1 MKHPSSRALIR
12 FRSGPALIAAAV
24 LASGAFAGAGAAA
37 QAPTPATS
45 RATESSSTRDVRQL
59 WDAEHTWVRALETAD
74 AALLGRLVDEE
85 FSFIG
90 PDGEVE
96 DRETYLAGY
105 RQLAERHIQ
114 VQKIDLHDVKF
125 RLLGETAVVTGR
137 VRAKVKMGDTPIV
150 EDVRFTRV
158 YQRRGER
165 WRMVAGQGTRI
176 ATPPEQH

>member
-1 MKHPSSRALIR
+1 M
-12 FRSGPALIAAAV
+12 
-24 LASGAFAGAGAAA
+24 
-37 QAPTPATS
+37 
-45 RATESSSTRDVRQL
+45 
-59 WDAEHTWVRALETAD
+59 RALESAD
-74 AALLGRLVDEE
+74 ATLLGRLVDAQ

-96 DRETYLAGY
+96 DRETYLACY
-105 RQLAERHIQ
+105 RMLAERHIQ
-114 VQKIDLHDVKF
+114 VQKIDLQEVQF

-137 VRAKVKMGDTPIV
+137 VQASLRMGDTPIV

-176 ATPPEQH
+176 APRPEQH